1 MGADEER
8 EGAEVAVAEFHKKVK
23 DAFEVFDHES
33 SNTVNVR
40 EIGTI
45 TRSPGCCP
53 TEGEGH
59 DLQTQEE
66 ENPLDTLGTRSFFQS

>member
-1 MGADEER
+1 MSRGWRHQGHHYGLRWAPLGGRPRNEVGTDEER
-8 EGAEVAVAEFHKKVK
+8 EGAEVAVAKFHKKVK

-45 TRSPGCCP
+45 PG
-53 TEGEGH
+53 H
-59 DLQTQEE
+59 
-66 ENPLDTLGTRSFFQS
+66 